1 MKKLELIRTVKV
13 FVFLMASMTFTTR
26 AAVIILNT
34 GDAWSPAIPADFN
47 NAGHGVANTSSTL
60 TTGGLTITASSTG
73 GILEHYLNAFGVGSE
88 ATQNDGEL
96 SAGETLTFSFD
107 QAVSLISFGALYWDF
122 QNHSY
127 TIGGTTYNESGNGV
141 KLSQTADTFTSITFN
156 QVSGNGGFSNLT
168 FDFTVAAT
176 PTPEPSSLVL
186 MCIGAALLS
195 SSRKKKS
202 TFIIS

>member
-13 FVFLMASMTFTTR
+13 VVFLMASMTFTTR

-47 NAGHGVANTSSTL
+47 NPGHGVANTSSTL
-60 TTGGLTITASSTG
+60 TTGGLTITLSSTG
-73 GILEHYLNAFGVGSE
+73 GILEHFLDTFGVGTE
-88 ATQNDGEL
+88 AGAFDGEL
-96 SAGETLTFSFD
+96 SFGETLTFSFS
-107 QAVSLISFGALYWDF
+107 QAVSLTSFQASYWDG

-127 TIGGTTYNESGNGV
+127 TIGGTTYNESGDGV

-156 QVSGNGGFSNLT
+156 QVSGNGGFSDLT

-195 SSRKKKS
+195 RSRKKKS